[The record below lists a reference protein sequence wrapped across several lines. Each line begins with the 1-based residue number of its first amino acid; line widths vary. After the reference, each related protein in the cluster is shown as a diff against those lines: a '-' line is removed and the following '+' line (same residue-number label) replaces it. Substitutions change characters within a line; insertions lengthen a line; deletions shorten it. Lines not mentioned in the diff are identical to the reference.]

1 MSEVIIP
8 INVNGQNYYNKE
20 EARDAWFEEW
30 LMKQDFEKDLICQKE
45 EVEYR
50 RTHPNWNI
58 PNVMS
63 VSYTHLDVYKRQEK
77 ICMIN

>member
-45 EVEYR
+45 GTKWES
-50 RTHPNWNI
+50 I
-58 PNVMS
+58 
-63 VSYTHLDVYKRQEK
+63 KK
-77 ICMIN
+77 